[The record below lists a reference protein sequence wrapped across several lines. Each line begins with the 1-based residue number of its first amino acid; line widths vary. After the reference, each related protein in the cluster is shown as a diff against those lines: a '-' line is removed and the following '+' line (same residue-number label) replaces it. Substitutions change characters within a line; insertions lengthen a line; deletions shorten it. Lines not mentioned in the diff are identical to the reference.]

1 MRSLLLLLVPILSGC
16 SSILF
21 QPSPYLYYDPAKLNL
36 RFDEVHFPSLDGTSL
51 YGWYFHHQGPNV
63 TPKGVIFFAHGNAQ
77 NISSHF
83 TSLVWTLDHG
93 YDFFIFDYRGYGT
106 SKGDVPTA
114 KEGVTDTIAALRWT
128 DAKAKKTGV
137 PLLAFGQSLGSALLV
152 RALVEEKKTIH
163 PVLIGLDSSFL
174 SFQWAGASVLSQYWI
189 TTPFQPLA
197 FLFLSDEWAPRL
209 RIQELAPTPIVVIHG
224 DQDRVIDFKL
234 GKETYDAALPPKTFI
249 RAPGAGH
256 IQSFWGPEGQNIQK
270 LFLEKMDQSVKSP

>member
-1 MRSLLLLLVPILSGC
+1 MRFLFLLVLPFLSGC

-21 QPSPYLYYDPAKLNL
+21 QPSRFLYYDPAKMNL
-36 RFDEVHFPSLDGTSL
+36 QFDEVRFSSLDGTEL
-51 YGWYFHHQGPNV
+51 YGWYFHHKGLPAK
-63 TPKGVIFFAHGNAQ
+63 PKGVILFAHGNAQ

-83 TSLVWTLDHG
+83 TSLAWTLTHG
-93 YDFFIFDYRGYGT
+93 YDFFIFDYRGFGT
-106 SKGDVPTA
+106 SKGDTPNA

-128 DAKAKKTGV
+128 DAKAKERGV

-152 RALVEEKKTIH
+152 RALAEEKNAIH
-163 PVLIGLDSSFL
+163 PVLVGLDSSFL

-197 FLFLSDEWAPRL
+197 FLFLSDEWAPKL
-209 RIQELAPTPIVVIHG
+209 LIQQLAPTPIVVIHG

-234 GKETYDAALPPKTFI
+234 GQETYDAALPPKTFI

-256 IQSFWGPEGQNIQK
+256 IQSFWGPNGQKIQN
-270 LFLEKMDQSVKSP
+270 LFLEKMDEATKSP